1 MQVDSA
7 VVIVSRLEAQAAV
20 IKGAMWNNGS
30 HMYSGEET
38 IRQQVCVTVISPP
51 LLFAKAAEPFFS
63 ALFSYLFMGDMPPV
77 PVLLTLIPIVG
88 GVVIASAS
96 EASFN
101 WGGFLSAVASNIT
114 FQSRNVLSKK
124 LMISSVS

>member
-1 MQVDSA
+1 MCVRG
-7 VVIVSRLEAQAAV
+7 RLAGRGRCPLIPSEGGWQAALLPPLDP
-20 IKGAMWNNGS
+20 
-30 HMYSGEET
+30 
-38 IRQQVCVTVISPP
+38 ISPSTNQ
-51 LLFAKAAEPFFS
+51 AAEPLFS
-63 ALFSYLFMGDMPPV
+63 ALFSYLFMGDMPPL
-77 PVLLTLIPIVG
+77 PVLLTLLPIVG

-124 LMISSVS
+124 LMISSVREKAQGRRVMPPTRCLV